1 MAQTKVFS
9 DQIVEPLVTKT
20 GATCIVTHDLKQGAI
35 FYHTS
40 IAANFTANITNVPT
54 TNERTTT
61 VVLVLIQGATPRY
74 PSALQIN
81 GSSVTIQ
88 WASGTTPT
96 PTANKTEY
104 VMFSIIRSSSTFTA
118 VGQLVSY
125 G

>member
-1 MAQTKVFS
+1 MAQTKIFS
-9 DQIVEPLVTKT
+9 DQIIEPIVTKT
-20 GATCIVTHDLKQGAI
+20 SATGTVVHDLAQGAV

-40 IAANFTANITNVPT
+40 MSANFTANITNVPT
-54 TNERTTT
+54 TNDRMIT
-61 VVLVLIQGATPRY
+61 VVLVLIQGSSPRY
-74 PSALQIN
+74 PNALQIN

-88 WASGTTPT
+88 WAGGSVPI

-104 VMFSIIRSSSTFTA
+104 VLFSIMRTSSTFTA